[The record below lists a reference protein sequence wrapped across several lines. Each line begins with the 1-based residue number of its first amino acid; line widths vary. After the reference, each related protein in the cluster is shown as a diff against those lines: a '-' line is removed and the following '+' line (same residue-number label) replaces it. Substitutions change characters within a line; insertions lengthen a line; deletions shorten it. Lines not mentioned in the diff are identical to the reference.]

1 MAEAVVRFR
10 RFRVSDGY
18 RGMPLAATLDP
29 NSIGPIKEGRATD
42 GNKLF
47 REIVG
52 LFLLFSG
59 VFLAVSLFSYHPH
72 DPSFFYVSSNS
83 RDASN
88 LAGIF
93 GAHAAGL
100 FVAFLGIGGI
110 LVPFLCLYLGA
121 LCFVRRLALEWW
133 RGLGIFLLTL
143 TLITWANSPWAVQH
157 ISILRASGGGLLG
170 KELFR
175 WSQFLLRPLGAL
187 IVWSF
192 ILMASIQL
200 TLGISWVMTG
210 RGLHDRALS
219 AWQRRIFKNKSG
231 RSRQPVVPTAEAAKP
246 QSAARASKTDEAA
259 PFEPVSPASEL
270 PNDLSFATLFKPEE
284 AGDTGKSDH
293 GQESVGGFLP
303 TFPTELP
310 PTQEPPMEDEPE
322 LFAQAVVPQPP
333 SSPASRSYHTAPRA
347 QAAVKAPLPAE
358 PEAEYVPMDTSLPL
372 PSFDLLAKQT
382 EDISGPN
389 MADLEEKAQVLT
401 ASLSNFGVNGEVHRI
416 VPGPV
421 VTMFEYKPA
430 PGVKLTRITS
440 LSDDLA
446 MALRAMAVRINAI
459 PGKDLVG
466 IEIPNEDREVVFLRD
481 VFESE
486 GFLSSQSKLTLAL
499 GKDIQGKPFVADLAK
514 MPHLLVAG
522 ATGAGKSVCLNGI
535 LLSLLYK
542 ADPDDV
548 KLLLVDPKRIELSV
562 YADLPHL
569 VHPVVTEMAMAKNAL
584 EWAVYEM
591 EKRYEAMARL
601 GVRNIDGF
609 NQKLAKSSIQ
619 ARSDLADL
627 SPMPYLVIVI
637 DELADLMMTAAKEAE
652 MAIVRLA
659 QLARAAGI
667 HLILATQRPSVDVVT
682 GLIKANFPTRIS
694 FQVTS
699 KHDSRTILDT
709 VGAEKLLGRGDM
721 LYKPS
726 GGSFLRLHG
735 AYVGEEEIER
745 VVDFWKAK
753 APQSFEL
760 DFTAWQ
766 QEGSNE
772 ASEGMPEGLDGDPVY
787 QEAVDFVLEQGKA
800 SISLIQRRFRIGFN
814 RAARYIEQMEM
825 DGLLG
830 PQEGSKPRQV
840 LRGRE

>member
-1 MAEAVVRFR
+1 
-10 RFRVSDGY
+10 
-18 RGMPLAATLDP
+18 
-29 NSIGPIKEGRATD
+29 IGPIKEGSATD

-52 LFLLFSG
+52 LFLIFSG
-59 VFLAVSLFSYHPH
+59 IFLAVSLFSYHPQ
-72 DPSFFYVSSNS
+72 DPSFFYISSNS

-93 GAHAAGL
+93 GAHSAGL
-100 FVAFLGIGGI
+100 FVEFFGIGGI

-121 LCFVRRLALEWW
+121 LCFVRRLAMEWW

-143 TLITWANSPWAVQH
+143 TLITWANTPWAIQH
-157 ISILRASGGGLLG
+157 ISILRTSGGGLLG
-170 KELFR
+170 KEIYR
-175 WSQFLLRPLGAL
+175 WSQFLLRPFGAL

-200 TLGISWVMTG
+200 TLGISWVMAG
-210 RGLHDRALS
+210 SGLHNRALGV
-219 AWQRRIFKNKSG
+219 WQRRKFKSKPH
-231 RSRQPVVPTAEAAKP
+231 RSLKPAISAPESAKAQSVAFTPVV
-246 QSAARASKTDEAA
+246 DEAS
-259 PFEPVSPASEL
+259 PIKPASPTSERKS
-270 PNDLSFATLFKPEE
+270 DFSFTALFKPEKEAEDTYERKRNPLIPSERGQEE
-284 AGDTGKSDH
+284 AGEADLAFPA
-293 GQESVGGFLP
+293 ELFLP
-303 TFPTELP
+303 PQDPQTKAGSAERSGSATS
-310 PTQEPPMEDEPE
+310 
-322 LFAQAVVPQPP
+322 VQPP
-333 SSPASRSYHTAPRA
+333 SGSASRSRAITPRA
-347 QAAVKAPLPAE
+347 AATTKAPLPEESDE
-358 PEAEYVPMDTSLPL
+358 PEDEHVPIDTSLALPPL
-372 PSFDLLAKQT
+372 ELLAKQIGST
-382 EDISGPN
+382 SVQN
-389 MADLEEKAQVLT
+389 MADLEEKARAL
-401 ASLSNFGVNGEVHRI
+401 AACLSDFGVNGEVQRI

-481 VFESE
+481 IFESE
-486 GFLSSQSKLTLAL
+486 DFSSSKSRLTLAL

-542 ADPDDV
+542 ADPDEV

-609 NQKLAKSSIQ
+609 NQKLAKTNIE
-619 ARSDLADL
+619 ARPDLADL
-627 SPMPYLVIVI
+627 APMPYLVIVI

-659 QLARAAGI
+659 QLARASGI

-709 VGAEKLLGRGDM
+709 IGAEKLLGRGDM

-735 AYVGEEEIER
+735 AYVGEDEIAH
-745 VVDFWKAK
+745 VVEFWKAK
-753 APQSFEL
+753 IPQSFEL
-760 DFTAWQ
+760 DFAAWQ
-766 QEGSNE
+766 QDGTNE
-772 ASEGMPEGLDGDPVY
+772 TAEGMPGGLDGDPVY
-787 QEAVDFVLEQGKA
+787 QEAMDFVLEQGKA

>member
-1 MAEAVVRFR
+1 M
-10 RFRVSDGY
+10 
-18 RGMPLAATLDP
+18 
-29 NSIGPIKEGRATD
+29 KEGSVTD

-52 LFLLFSG
+52 LFLIFSG
-59 VFLAVSLFSYHPH
+59 IFLAVSVFSYHPQ
-72 DPSFFYVSSNS
+72 DPSFFYISSDS
-83 RDASN
+83 REARN

-100 FVAFLGIGGI
+100 FIEIFGIGGI
-110 LVPFLCLYLGA
+110 LIPFLCLYLGA
-121 LCFVRRLALEWW
+121 LCFMRRLAMEWW
-133 RGLGIFLLTL
+133 RGLGIFLLSL
-143 TLITWANSPWAVQH
+143 TLITWANTPWAMQH
-157 ISILRASGGGLLG
+157 ISLLRTAGGGLLG

-192 ILMASIQL
+192 ILMAAIQL
-200 TLGISWVMTG
+200 SLGISWVMAG
-210 RGLHDRALS
+210 RGLHDRALDAWYRRKLKVKRRDAERPS
-219 AWQRRIFKNKSG
+219 APSPEIAKGKTAVLATGIDATTIDKPELSVFERKN
-231 RSRQPVVPTAEAAKP
+231 
-246 QSAARASKTDEAA
+246 D
-259 PFEPVSPASEL
+259 F
-270 PNDLSFATLFKPEE
+270 SFTTLFKPEIE
-284 AGDTGKSDH
+284 PDDTYGEVENHQSPLGDA
-293 GQESVGGFLP
+293 QEENGMIFSAEKL
-303 TFPTELP
+303 
-310 PTQEPPMEDEPE
+310 
-322 LFAQAVVPQPP
+322 
-333 SSPASRSYHTAPRA
+333 SSPRIA
-347 QAAVKAPLPAE
+347 QPLVEPAE
-358 PEAEYVPMDTSLPL
+358 PAQWSGAAASIPPAPGKPSRSRAPATLAVSALPASSSEEIQEEVWPIDTALPL
-372 PSFDLLAKQT
+372 PPLELLAK
-382 EDISGPN
+382 EEESRGGPD
-389 MADLEEKAQVLT
+389 MADLEEKARAL
-401 ASLSNFGVNGEVHRI
+401 AACLSDFGVNGEVHRI

-430 PGVKLTRITS
+430 PGVKLARITS

-446 MALRAMAVRINAI
+446 MALRAMAVRIDPI

-466 IEIPNEDREVVFLRD
+466 VEIPNDEREVVLLRD

-486 GFLSSQSKLTLAL
+486 GFRLSKSRLTLAL
-499 GKDIQGKPFVADLAK
+499 GKDIQGEPYVADLAK

-542 ADPDDV
+542 AHPDDV

-569 VHPVVTEMAMAKNAL
+569 VHPVVTEMAMAKSAL
-584 EWAVYEM
+584 EWAVFEM

-609 NQKLAKSSIQ
+609 NQKLAKASIQ
-619 ARSDLADL
+619 ARPDLADL
-627 SPMPYLVIVI
+627 APMPYLVIVI

-726 GGSFLRLHG
+726 GGKFLRLHG
-735 AYVGEEEIER
+735 AYVSEDEISR
-745 VVDFWKAK
+745 VVEFWKVK
-753 APQSFEL
+753 VPQSFEL

-766 QEGSNE
+766 QDGTNE
-772 ASEGMPEGLDGDPVY
+772 ASEGMPGGLDGDPVY

>member
-1 MAEAVVRFR
+1 M
-10 RFRVSDGY
+10 
-18 RGMPLAATLDP
+18 
-29 NSIGPIKEGRATD
+29 KEGSVTD

-52 LFLLFSG
+52 LFLIFSG
-59 VFLAVSLFSYHPH
+59 IFLAVSIFSYHPQ
-72 DPSFFYVSSNS
+72 DPSFFYTSSES
-83 RDASN
+83 REAGN

-93 GAHAAGL
+93 GAHSAGL
-100 FVAFLGIGGI
+100 FIEIFGIGGI
-110 LVPFLCLYLGA
+110 LIPFLCLYLGS
-121 LCFVRRLALEWW
+121 LCFMRRLAMEWW
-133 RGLGIFLLTL
+133 RGLGIFLLAL
-143 TLITWANSPWAVQH
+143 TIITWANTPWAMQH
-157 ISILRASGGGLLG
+157 VSLLGTSGGGLLG
-170 KELFR
+170 REFFR

-192 ILMASIQL
+192 ILMAAIQL
-200 TLGISWVMTG
+200 SLGISWVMAG
-210 RGLHDRALS
+210 RGLHDRALD
-219 AWQRRIFKNKSG
+219 AWHRRKLKTG
-231 RSRQPVVPTAEAAKP
+231 RQGLTKP
-246 QSAARASKTDEAA
+246 DSAALTPAKTKPAAVASRGDKAA
-259 PFEPVSPASEL
+259 PEEPESAFPEQKEAF
-270 PNDLSFATLFKPEE
+270 SFTTLFKPEIE
-284 AGDTGKSDH
+284 AEETHAEKPAGRPASGSRHEEADSD
-293 GQESVGGFLP
+293 
-303 TFPTELP
+303 FPAEQPLLSQTLAEPVEQPAPAAISPRSSSGTP
-310 PTQEPPMEDEPE
+310 PRSRATATLAVSAMPAVPPDEPE
-322 LFAQAVVPQPP
+322 
-333 SSPASRSYHTAPRA
+333 
-347 QAAVKAPLPAE
+347 E
-358 PEAEYVPMDTSLPL
+358 EAWPIDTSLPL
-372 PSFDLLAKQT
+372 PPLELLTK
-382 EDISGPN
+382 EEEGPGGPN
-389 MADLEEKAQVLT
+389 MADLEEKAR
-401 ASLSNFGVNGEVHRI
+401 SLAACLADFGVNGEVHRI

-430 PGVKLTRITS
+430 PGVKLARITS

-446 MALRAMAVRINAI
+446 MALRAMAVRIDPI

-466 IEIPNEDREVVFLRD
+466 IEIPNEEREVVFLRD

-486 GFLSSQSKLTLAL
+486 GFRSSRSRLTLAL
-499 GKDIQGKPFVADLAK
+499 GKDIQGEPYVADLAK

-542 ADPDDV
+542 AHPDDV

-584 EWAVYEM
+584 EWAVFEM

-609 NQKLAKSSIQ
+609 NQKLAKASIQ
-619 ARSDLADL
+619 ARPDLADL
-627 SPMPYLVIVI
+627 APMPYLVIII

-659 QLARAAGI
+659 QLARASGI

-726 GGSFLRLHG
+726 GGKFLRLHG
-735 AYVGEEEIER
+735 AYVSEDEISR
-745 VVDFWKAK
+745 VVEFWKTK
-753 APQSFEL
+753 VPQAFEL

-766 QEGSNE
+766 QDGTNE
-772 ASEGMPEGLDGDPVY
+772 AAEGMPGGLDGDPVY